1 MMVPEQVIFI
11 IFIVLFLCLLYSVAL
26 LSFGVRLLCSLKA
39 NKNLVG
45 ILEKGKDFEPKGGCG
60 KSTTNSTTTSTSSR
74 YSPLSLHFYIF
85 LYILYH
91 LKSLSL
97 ISSSDYF
104 SGHTQLTAQPPALP
118 PTRRAL
124 QEHPSSLR
132 PSMTPAPPF
141 TTIGRHPLHL
151 LSGHPPNGWTELG
164 K

>member
-1 MMVPEQVIFI
+1 MDDGTQTGNFYYYYCSFPASPFTLL
-11 IFIVLFLCLLYSVAL
+11 LFYPFV
-26 LSFGVRLLCSLKA
+26 FVMSLKA
-39 NKNLVG
+39 NKNLVV

-91 LKSLSL
+91 LKSLNL

-124 QEHPSSLR
+124 QEHPSFPPSLYDSR
-132 PSMTPAPPF
+132 TSLHHH
-141 TTIGRHPLHL
+141 GRHPLHL